1 MFLVMVAV
9 SPIILFNKILNAGI
23 GIAVLADAVAVA
35 WVLFA
40 LISVF
45 EPVSGA
51 HFNPAVSLSF
61 VCSGKLTWKRFF
73 VYVLFQV
80 AGGFT
85 GIIATHL
92 MFHHQINSLI
102 TASNI
107 SRGGGCFLA
116 EAFGTF
122 ILIFTIHSLV
132 HQQSKKL
139 PIIIGLLVGGQLIAT
154 SSTMFAN
161 PQVTIARMF
170 TYSAAGVR
178 PQDGLIFIVVQL
190 VSAIVAT
197 IIWRQIFEKNE
208 ILVQD
213 R

>member
-1 MFLVMVAV
+1 MFLVMAAV
-9 SPIILFNKILNAGI
+9 SPVILFNKILNAGI
-23 GIAVLADAVAVA
+23 GIAVLADAMAVA

-40 LISVF
+40 LISAF

-61 VCSGKLTWKRFF
+61 VYSGKLTWKHFC

-80 AGGFT
+80 VGGFT

-92 MFHHQINSLI
+92 MFFHQTDSLI
-102 TASNI
+102 TVSNI
-107 SRGGGCFLA
+107 SRGGGCFFA

-122 ILIFTIHSLV
+122 ILVFIIQSLV
-132 HQQSKKL
+132 HQRSKKL
-139 PIIIGLLVGGQLIAT
+139 PLIIGLLVGGQLIAT

-178 PQDGLIFIVVQL
+178 PQDGLMFIVVQL
-190 VSAIVAT
+190 VSAIAAT
-197 IIWRQIFEKNE
+197 VIWQQIFEKNKV
-208 ILVQD
+208 LVQD